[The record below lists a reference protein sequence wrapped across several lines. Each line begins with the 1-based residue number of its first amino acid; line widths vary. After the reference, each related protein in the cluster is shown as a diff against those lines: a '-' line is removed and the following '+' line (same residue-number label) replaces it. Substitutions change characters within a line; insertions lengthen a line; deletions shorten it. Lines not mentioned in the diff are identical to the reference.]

1 LPLENRIEDSFHLQ
15 FKVLPRDTQQLL
27 LTAAAEPVV
36 T

>member
-1 LPLENRIEDSFHLQ
+1 LGSRIEDSFHLQ
-15 FKVLPRDTQQLL
+15 LKVLLRDPQQLL